1 MTCGSQISH
10 SIPHSCA
17 VSLFVAVFGG
27 GGVESPSPLPQSI
40 AVYDKRP
47 RSGVRVAVP
56 RSAPPPPPPLSP
68 SLSLS
73 LSLCDAWLK
82 PSAPTPRRTLHV

>member
-17 VSLFVAVFGG
+17 VSLFVAVFG

-56 RSAPPPPPPLSP
+56 RSAPPPPLSLSLPLSP

-73 LSLCDAWLK
+73 VM
-82 PSAPTPRRTLHV
+82 RG